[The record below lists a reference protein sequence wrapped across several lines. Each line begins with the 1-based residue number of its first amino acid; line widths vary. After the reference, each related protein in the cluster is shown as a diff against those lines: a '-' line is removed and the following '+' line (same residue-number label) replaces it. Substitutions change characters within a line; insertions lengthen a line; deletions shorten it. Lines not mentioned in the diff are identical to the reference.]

1 MLFTLPYM
9 QFSPLVSSSSFIHP
23 AKIVKPL
30 LYVRSWITCW
40 DATWNQTDAAPA
52 VKDLDVHVRPHGRKV
67 AITVVDADPCER
79 KDQGAVKGARE
90 GAAYLD
96 LDGGG
101 KPSEE

>member
-1 MLFTLPYM
+1 M
-9 QFSPLVSSSSFIHP
+9 
-23 AKIVKPL
+23 
-30 LYVRSWITCW
+30 
-40 DATWNQTDAAPA
+40 
-52 VKDLDVHVRPHGRKV
+52 
-67 AITVVDADPCER
+67 AITVLDADPCER